1 MGAGLLMAMAFFT
14 LGSLVSKLFPSIHA
28 YAFMII
34 LVVLCKIFGLVP
46 EQYEQCAVQWSQF
59 VMKNLTNALLAG
71 IGIAMLDLKV
81 LAAAITPRYLLIC
94 VSIILTVAVCAAL
107 LGKLVGFYPVESAIT
122 AGLCTNSMGGTG
134 NIAVLSAADRMGLIP
149 FAQMATRLGGACV
162 LIVSSFLIRIL

>member
-1 MGAGLLMAMAFFT
+1 
-14 LGSLVSKLFPSIHA
+14 
-28 YAFMII
+28 MII